1 MSKVV
6 AIHQPEHLPYPGFIG
21 KVLQSDLFVILDH
34 VPYRRRYFQN
44 RNKIVNKDGNEQWLI
59 MPIKKAAFDAPINS
73 IIISDDHNWQR
84 NYLGRL
90 KEAYK
95 NANNYNDFS
104 PFIKKIILG
113 KEKNL
118 CKINIDIIHFL
129 LFDIFGYR
137 GKIVRSSELNLK
149 SSKSDLMLEISEK
162 TGSDTYL
169 SGTSGR
175 DYLKVESFN
184 NSNIKLKFLDYNP
197 FEFTKSVSPYLSV
210 LDPLMRYDRNYVK
223 EKILSNS
230 IIS

>member
-21 KVLQSDLFVILDH
+21 KILKSDLFVILDH
-34 VPYRRRYFQN
+34 VPYRRRYYQN
-44 RNKIVNKDGNEQWLI
+44 RNKIITREGNEQWLI
-59 MPIKKAAFDAPINS
+59 LPIKKAAFDAPINS
-73 IIISDDHNWQR
+73 IIISDDHKWQR
-84 NYLGRL
+84 DYLGRL
-90 KEAYK
+90 EDAYK
-95 NANNYNDFS
+95 KTNNYLDFS
-104 PFIKKIILG
+104 PFIRRTILG

-118 CKINIDIIHFL
+118 CKINIDIIYFL
-129 LFDIFGYR
+129 LFDIFDYR
-137 GKIVRSSELNLK
+137 GKVVRSSELNLK
-149 SSKSDLMLEISEK
+149 SSKSDLMLEISKK
-162 TGSDTYL
+162 TSSDTYL

-175 DYLKVESFN
+175 DYLRIESFS
-184 NSNIKLKFLDYNP
+184 NSNIKLQFLDYNP